1 MNMNKI
7 LTICAIAATSAALAS
22 CSASRSTATLSDL
35 NGEWAIAKIDGKAV
49 TSPAEQETAY
59 IGLNTTTGQLYGN
72 ASCNML
78 MGQFNTKAAPGVI
91 EFTNMGST
99 RMMCPEMGLEQSI
112 MSALQQVAGYTVNK
126 KSGDIELRNAS
137 GKMLIEL
144 KKRDPAIT
152 AANLQGDWT
161 VKEINDKPTESM
173 PGAPFTMT
181 FDANGKQF
189 NCTTDC
195 NGLFG
200 NFVIMGN
207 GLTFGDVASTR
218 MACPDM
224 KVEAELSQT
233 LPKVASI
240 GQLAGGGIGMYDA
253 NNNLLLVI
261 EKNK

>member
-1 MNMNKI
+1 MNKI
-7 LTICAIAATSAALAS
+7 LTICAIAASAATLAS

-49 TSPAEQETAY
+49 TTPAEQETAY
-59 IGLNTTTGQLYGN
+59 IGLNTATGQLYGN
-72 ASCNML
+72 ASCNTL

-91 EFTNMGST
+91 EFTNMGGT
-99 RMMCPEMGLEQSI
+99 RMLEQSI

-137 GKMLIEL
+137 GKTLIEL

-152 AANLQGDWT
+152 AANLHGDWT
-161 VKEINDKPTESM
+161 VKEINGKPTD
-173 PGAPFTMT
+173 TM
-181 FDANGKQF
+181 
-189 NCTTDC
+189 
-195 NGLFG
+195 LFG

-224 KVEAELSQT
+224 KAEAELSQT

-253 NNNLLLVI
+253 DNNLLLII
-261 EKNK
+261 EKKK